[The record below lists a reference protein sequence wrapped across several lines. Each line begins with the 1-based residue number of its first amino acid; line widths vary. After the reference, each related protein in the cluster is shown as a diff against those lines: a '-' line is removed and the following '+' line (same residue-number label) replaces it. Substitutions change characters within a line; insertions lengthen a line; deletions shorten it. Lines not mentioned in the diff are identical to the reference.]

1 MTQRKSTFSEEY
13 AIIPKFMYVFCVL
26 GFVVMACVF
35 LYVIP
40 HHDPHSPP
48 FPVRVL
54 LTFLTGIALSIYFLL
69 VGYVNQDAKRRDM
82 GQVLWTLLVIFVPN
96 CLGFVMYFLLRKP
109 LIQYCPKCGDRVEK
123 DFHFCAKCGCEL
135 SPACG
140 ACGRP
145 VGLDYTVCPYCG
157 KALGAGAPNPG
168 AS

>member
-1 MTQRKSTFSEEY
+1 MTQRKSTFSEEF
-13 AIIPKFMYVFCVL
+13 AIIPKFMYWFCAA
-26 GFVVMACVF
+26 GFVVMFCVF
-35 LYVIP
+35 LYIVP

-54 LTFLTGIALSIYFLL
+54 LSVLTGTVLSIYFLL

-82 GQVLWTLLVIFVPN
+82 GQVLWTLLVIFIPN
-96 CLGFVMYFLLRKP
+96 AIGFLVYFLLRKP

-140 ACGRP
+140 SCGRA
-145 VGLDYTVCPYCG
+145 VGHEYSVCPYCG
-157 KALGAGAPNPG
+157 KALGAGAANP
-168 AS
+168 AAL